1 MFSLNLL
8 HSRKRTVRV
17 LALGLLLGMAW
28 SALGVTWLASAQ
40 SHLPFN
46 GVRDQRTSAHLFT
59 NARIYLGPGRVL
71 DSAMLLERNG
81 RIVAVGKGLNPPSDA
96 TVVDLR
102 GHWLFPA
109 LVELMGEVPTGR
121 SSSATG
127 RVWRENPQMTP
138 TRLGA
143 YGANDAIRADQVASN
158 EFKPDNKWA
167 ESYRNAGFG
176 AVNAHIADG
185 LARGTSVL
193 LAPLGPETP
202 GAIEAHHPEGPGA
215 HRAILRKES
224 GAFWSFEKGSST
236 QDYPSSL
243 MGCIA
248 LLRQTLYDEQW
259 YRSLGKNRDFTDLNL
274 ESIGRTAGLPQ
285 FFVTNN
291 KYDILRAE
299 RIAKEFNRTFV
310 YKGTGEEYMYL
321 DAVRALGRPVVLP
334 LRFPEVPDL
343 SDPVEARRIGLG
355 SLVHWDQAPAN
366 AALLRKA
373 GVPIALTSN
382 GLDKIDGFA
391 AAVRKAI
398 AAGLSFD
405 DALAAL
411 TTTPARLLGLDSVL
425 GSIAPGQYAHL
436 VVASDTLF
444 KANCEIRAVWIQGQA
459 FPVKPW
465 PSTSHWASGRYQI
478 QGDMLNGKILEIRQ
492 PSGPSSGLK
501 SATPVFVLH
510 LNDSTPIE
518 AGSEV
523 TGTFLKLTWKHKVAG
538 FPNPLQALVW
548 YRDGKIYGTTNNTSQ
563 NPQNFWAE
571 ALLND
576 TTKTKTAQERS
587 SDSSK
592 TNSLAQHLPEPWDS
606 LRLEPMA
613 DLGLPAG
620 LGQTS
625 GMRSTANS
633 WLIREATVW
642 TCGPQGRLPNADV
655 AVMNG
660 KIIAVG
666 TGLDPKK
673 IFGPNPFRTLYAAGL
688 HLTPGLID
696 EHSHIAI
703 TRGVNEGTRS
713 ITSEVRIG
721 DALDPDDPNIY
732 RQLAG
737 GVTTSHLLHGSA
749 NSIGGQTQLIR
760 MRWGV
765 TDPELLKFEGAP
777 GFIKFALGENVKQ
790 SNWGD
795 RNTVRFPQTR
805 MGVEQ
810 TILDGFLRSIEYQKN
825 RQKSTQLHRKDLTME
840 ALQEIRQNQRHI
852 TCHSYVQSEI
862 NMLMKVADSVGFKVN
877 TFTHILEGFKVA
889 DKMKAHGVNA
899 SSFADWWA
907 YKYEVI
913 DAIPYNAAILHRMGV
928 NVAINSDDA
937 EMARRLNQEAA
948 KAVRYGGLD
957 EEAALNM
964 VTINPARMLR
974 IDQRVGSIEPN
985 KEADLVLWNGH
996 PLSVYSHP
1004 LHTIVEGRTAY
1015 EYEADQAAQNQRDLL
1030 RKKLVEK
1037 ALRAKNEG
1045 ATTGPAYRRGRR
1057 AYHCEDLG
1065 GLHDQDL
1072 HEEILDDQDL
1082 HE

>member
-1 MFSLNLL
+1 MFTTNLL
-8 HSRKRTVRV
+8 TFLKGPVARV
-17 LALGLLLGMAW
+17 LLLWTITGALGLAH
-28 SALGVTWLASAQ
+28 AQ
-40 SHLPFN
+40 SHLPYN
-46 GVRDQRTSAHLFT
+46 GVRDQRTGAHLLI

-81 RIVAVGKGLNPPSDA
+81 RIVAVGANLQRPSDA
-96 TVVDLR
+96 TVVDLQ

-109 LVELMGEVPTGR
+109 LVELFAEVPTGR
-121 SSSATG
+121 SGAG
-127 RVWRENPQMTP
+127 NNRVWRDNPQMTP
-138 TRLGA
+138 TRTGT
-143 YGANDAIRADQVASN
+143 YGANDAIRADQVAAN
-158 EFKPDNKWA
+158 EFKTDAKWA
-167 ESYRNAGFG
+167 ESYRQVGFG

-185 LARGTSVL
+185 LARGSSVL
-193 LAPLGPETP
+193 LSPLGPETP
-202 GAIEAHHPEGPGA
+202 AAIEAHHAEGPGA
-215 HRAILRKES
+215 QRLVLRKES
-224 GAFWSFEKGSST
+224 GAYWSFEKGSST

-259 YRSLGKNRDFTDLNL
+259 YRGLGKQRDFTDLNL
-274 ESIGRTAGLPQ
+274 DNIGRLSGLPQ

-299 RIAKEFNRTFV
+299 RIAKEFNRSFI
-310 YKGTGEEYMYL
+310 YKGSGEEYMYL

-382 GLDKIDGFA
+382 GLDKMDAFA

-411 TTTPARLLGLDSVL
+411 TTTPARLLGMDSVL
-425 GSIAPGQYAHL
+425 GSIAPGHYAHL
-436 VVASDTLF
+436 IVASDTLF
-444 KANCEIRAVWIQGQA
+444 KADCEIRTVWIQGQA
-459 FPVKPW
+459 YPVKPW
-465 PSTSHWASGRYQI
+465 PTTPTMASGRYRL
-478 QGDMLNGKILEIRQ
+478 QGDLLAGKVLEIRNK
-492 PSGPSSGLK
+492 SLGPKASL
-501 SATPVFVLH
+501 PVFVLH
-510 LNDSTPIE
+510 MNDSDRVE
-518 AGSEV
+518 AASEV
-523 TGTFLKLTWKHKVAG
+523 SGTFLRLSWKHKDSRY
-538 FPNPLQALVW
+538 PSPLQALVW
-548 YRDGKIYGTTNNTSQ
+548 YRDGRLYGTTNDANQT
-563 NPQNFWAE
+563 PQNFWAE
-571 ALLND
+571 RIND
-576 TTKTKTAQERS
+576 SARTVASAEPST
-587 SDSSK
+587 DSSK
-592 TNSLAQHLPEPWDS
+592 TSNNASALHLPEPWDS
-606 LRLEPMA
+606 LRIEPVS
-613 DLGLPAG
+613 DLGLPASLG
-620 LGQTS
+620 LPGNLGLPT
-625 GMRSTANS
+625 GPRSTAQNC
-633 WLIREATVW
+633 LIREATVW
-642 TCGPQGRLPNADV
+642 TCGPQGRLENTDV
-655 AVMNG
+655 AVMGG

-673 IFGPNPFRTLYAAGL
+673 LFGKAPYRTLYAAGL

-737 GVTTSHLLHGSA
+737 GVTTSHLLHGSS

-765 TDPELLKFEGAP
+765 TDPEQLKFEGAP

-825 RQKSTQLHRKDLTME
+825 RQKAAHLHRKDLTME
-840 ALQEIRQNQRHI
+840 ALQEIRLNQRHI

-957 EEAALNM
+957 EVSALNM

-974 IDQRVGSIEPN
+974 VDQRIGSIELG
-985 KEADLVLWNGH
+985 KDADLVLWNGH

-1015 EYEADQAAQNQRDLL
+1015 EYEADKAAHAVRENL
-1030 RKKLVEK
+1030 RKKLLDK

-1045 ATTGPAYRRGRR
+1045 APTGPAYRRGRR
-1057 AYHCEDLG
+1057 MYHCEDLG
-1065 GLHDQDL
+1065 GLHDQELHDL
-1072 HEEILDDQDL
+1072 EHHD
-1082 HE
+1082 HGH